1 MKQKNLLLFPLFI
14 VVVIAA
20 GYVYRI
26 YLAQGVNSTIAQI
39 QSEKENPE
47 VLFPKSGG
55 TLYKGHT
62 YNIQWTGGKA
72 GGALFLSNV
81 ALQKEGMSVS
91 LVDRVY
97 DISNTSNIQ
106 YTIPENIPDG
116 KYTISIAELTS
127 GEFTITS
134 N

>member
-1 MKQKNLLLFPLFI
+1 MKQKNLLFFPLFV

-20 GYVYRI
+20 GYAYRI
-26 YLAQGVNSTIAQI
+26 YKAQGVNSTIAQI

-47 VLFPKSGG
+47 ILFPRKGG
-55 TLYKGHT
+55 TLFKGHT
-62 YNIQWTGGKA
+62 YNIQWTGGKK
-72 GGALFLSNV
+72 GEALFLSNV

-97 DISNTSNIQ
+97 DIPNTSNIQ

-116 KYTISIAELTS
+116 LYTISIAELTS
-127 GEFTITS
+127 GEFNIIS